1 MGVNTSKPVALR
13 SLIKQPYGVGTVL
26 MTTKP
31 YNNIDDGS
39 TTFKVNLERNRKIND
54 KEFYC

>member
-1 MGVNTSKPVALR
+1 MGVNSSKPVALR
-13 SLIKQPYGVGTVL
+13 SLIKHSCGVGKVL

-39 TTFKVNLERNRKIND
+39 TTFKVIDHVNMVNND